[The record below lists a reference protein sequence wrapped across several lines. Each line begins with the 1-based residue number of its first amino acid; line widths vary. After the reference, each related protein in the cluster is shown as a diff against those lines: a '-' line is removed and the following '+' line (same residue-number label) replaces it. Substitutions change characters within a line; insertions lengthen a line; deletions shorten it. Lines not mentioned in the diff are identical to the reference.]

1 MLTKNYYSAFRNMLD
16 AYTSLTESVRVPLTS
31 YLGYALKSGDSY
43 GSMDEWTGLQN
54 SGKVLQSVITKSNT
68 SSNPQLYGGVIFGD
82 GTGAV
87 SSDDYK
93 LFGSVVTG
101 FSYSATQEVV
111 RTDNECVKKHIYT
124 ITNGTSE
131 DVTISE
137 IGYIAQYYSGGY
149 YHHALLDHTLLEEPV
164 TIPAGGVGQVTYTIT
179 FNIA

>member
-16 AYTSLTESVRVPLTS
+16 AYTSLTSDVRVPLTT
-31 YLGYALKSGDSY
+31 YLGYAGNSGTSY
-43 GSMDEWTGLQN
+43 GSMDEWAGLQR
-54 SGKVLQSVITKSNT
+54 SGTVLQSAITNSNT
-68 SSNPQLYGGVIFGD
+68 SSNPQLNGVIFGD
-82 GTGAV
+82 GTGTV

-137 IGYIAQYYSGGY
+137 IGYIAQYYSGGC
-149 YHHALLDHTLLEEPV
+149 YHNALLDHTLLEEPV